1 MNKGFKTQMH
11 ALLHLGFPG
20 GSEGKAPASPCGRCR
35 LAPWV
40 GKTPWRRAW
49 QPTLAFLPGEAHGQ
63 KSLVGYGPQSCK
75 QSDMTEV
82 S

>member
-1 MNKGFKTQMH
+1 MILSVPAFQV
-11 ALLHLGFPG
+11 ALVD
-20 GSEGKAPASPCGRCR
+20 KNVPANACKRYR
-35 LAPWV
+35 FDPWV